1 MSQPIDTAEPARFD
15 LTRGFLSKQEHMLTG
30 LGLAP
35 NFTTHPTT
43 KGDANEA
50 QWVTVLDRFLPG
62 RYGVGPIFAIDSRG
76 GQSDQI
82 DLAIYDRQYSPL
94 FFEQG
99 DVQFVPAES
108 VYAVFEVKPEMS
120 KANLEYA
127 AAKVES
133 VRSLFRTSAP
143 IAHAGGIFEPKDP
156 KDKPILGGLLSTKWS
171 WAATDSQSGIDA
183 IGKSGLDFGI
193 AVEAIAFDQTNGVEL
208 SPSGEQ
214 LIWFAMR
221 LYRRLSKLGTV
232 LAIDLDSY
240 YPPTPAV

>member
-1 MSQPIDTAEPARFD
+1 
-15 LTRGFLSKQEHMLTG
+15 MLTG
-30 LGLAP
+30 LGLTPA
-35 NFTTHPTT
+35 FTNHPTT

-50 QWVTVLDRFLPG
+50 QWVSVLANFLPG

-82 DLAIYDRQYSPL
+82 DLAVYDRQYSPL
-94 FFEQG
+94 FFEEG
-99 DVQFVPAES
+99 DVRFVPAES

-133 VRSLFRTSAP
+133 VRSLYRTSAP
-143 IAHAGGIFEPKDP
+143 IPHAGGVFEPRNPDE
-156 KDKPILGGLLSTKWS
+156 KPILGGFLSTKWS
-171 WAATDSQSGIDA
+171 WASEDSQSGIDA
-183 IGKSGLDFGI
+183 IKASRLDLGI
-193 AVEAIAFDQTNGVEL
+193 AVQSMAFDQMDDFDI
-208 SPSGEQ
+208 SPDREQ

-232 LAIDLDSY
+232 LAIDLDAY
-240 YPPTPAV
+240 YPPRVYATDI